1 MMIDNDDFDD
11 DDDDDDY
18 DGYNIQSRHIE
29 FCKADRNTYLRIR
42 GQLSPSGT
50 LMSRKESIEWSNHE
64 MYSISDL

>member
-11 DDDDDDY
+11 DEGDDY
-18 DGYNIQSRHIE
+18 DDYNIQTRHIE
-29 FCKADRNTYLRIR
+29 FCKADRNTYLQIR

-50 LMSRKESIEWSNHE
+50 LMSRKESIERSNHE